1 MMEPITNNYQAF
13 VTALVLA
20 VQAPTTEKCD
30 KCLVIAKD
38 IACSLTP
45 DQVEKGQSEAKSII
59 FTAGET
65 GLVELS
71 TRE

>member
-1 MMEPITNNYQAF
+1 MEPITNNYQAF
-13 VTALVLA
+13 VRALVLA

-30 KCLVIAKD
+30 KCLGIAKD

-59 FTAGET
+59 FTAGKT

>member
-1 MMEPITNNYQAF
+1 MEPITNNYQAF

-38 IACSLTP
+38 IACSLTL

-65 GLVELS
+65 GLVEIS

>member
-1 MMEPITNNYQAF
+1 MEPITNNYQAF
-13 VTALVLA
+13 VRALVLA

-45 DQVEKGQSEAKSII
+45 

>member
-1 MMEPITNNYQAF
+1 MEPITNNYQAF

-45 DQVEKGQSEAKSII
+45 DQVKKGQSEAKSII

-65 GLVELS
+65 GLVEIS

>member
-1 MMEPITNNYQAF
+1 MEPIKNDYQAF

-30 KCLVIAKD
+30 RCLVIAKD
-38 IACSLTP
+38 IACKLTP
-45 DQVEKGQSEAKSII
+45 DQVEKGQSEAKNII
-59 FTAGET
+59 FTSGET